1 MQEEINV
8 ISHLL
13 SVEKDRLLKFLRT
26 VEKDASVLI
35 DNAVR
40 EADSRTTQAR
50 NQANSQ
56 FKSEYDKCLS
66 LMEADYEK
74 TIQQR
79 KAEHEDELEQFK
91 SDLESR
97 TRDYDAFNKLL
108 DNLLQQKKSV

>member
-13 SVEKDRLLKFLRT
+13 SVEKN
-26 VEKDASVLI
+26 ASVLI

-66 LMEADYEK
+66 QMEADYEN
-74 TIQQR
+74 TIQRR
-79 KAEHEDELEQFK
+79 KAEHEEELDQFK
-91 SDLESR
+91 LDLESR
-97 TRDYDAFNKLL
+97 TRDYNAFNKLL
-108 DNLLQQKKSV
+108 DNLLKQTKSV